1 MGAVYFYHLTRS
13 PLEAVLP
20 MLAEKS
26 LGAGW
31 RVAVRGCD
39 QQRMQWLDQKLWE
52 GADDSFLPHGL
63 AGGAHDAMQPILLS
77 CEVTTANNPT
87 CVLAVDGAEVTATE
101 VTEMQRVSILFDG
114 NDEASLSHAR
124 QQWKALTDAGCSA
137 QYWSQES
144 GNWQMKAER

>member
-1 MGAVYFYHLTRS
+1 MGSVYFYHLTRA
-13 PLEAVLP
+13 PLEFVLP

-31 RVAVRGCD
+31 RVVVRGVD
-39 QQRMQWLDQKLWE
+39 EKRMDWLDEKLWQ

-63 AGGAHDAMQPILLS
+63 AGGKHDALQPILL
-77 CEVTTANNPT
+77 TTNTTAANNPT
-87 CVLAVDGAEVTATE
+87 CILAIDGCDVTADE
-101 VTEMQRVSILFDG
+101 VKQMQRVSILFDG
-114 NDEASLSHAR
+114 NDETALTRAR
-124 QQWKALTDAGCSA
+124 QQWKSLTSAGCPA